1 MTERKRIKRKPVAR
15 KVGERKHMK
24 KPGEGLRLRAVKL
37 GDGAPSIP
45 EMQNELLDM
54 TDILLGRV
62 DPPVKGLMGLMET
75 ADAFYARAA
84 EMTMLLQQAEREGTI
99 TRGSSHYKFRTGE
112 LRTFMEMAKR
122 ASELG
127 SRRITYEQM
136 RGEAERFGRDS
147 RNYDS

>member
-54 TDILLGRV
+54 TDILLGRKDSPINHGTMSLFEV
-62 DPPVKGLMGLMET
+62 
-75 ADAFYARAA
+75 ADAYYARAM

-99 TRGSSHYKFRTGE
+99 TRGSAHYKFRTGE
-112 LRTFMEMAKR
+112 LRTFCEMAKR
-122 ASELG
+122 AADLG
-127 SRRITYEQM
+127 SRRVTDEQLQLE
-136 RGEAERFGRDS
+136 REALGRDS
-147 RNYDS
+147 R

>member
-54 TDILLGRV
+54 WDVLLGRK
-62 DPPVKGLMGLMET
+62 DSPINHGTMSLMEV
-75 ADAFYARAA
+75 ADSYFARAS

-99 TRGSSHYKFRTGE
+99 TRGSAHYKFRTGE

-122 ASELG
+122 AADLG
-127 SRRITYEQM
+127 SRRLTDEQLHLE
-136 RGEAERFGRDS
+136 REALGRES
-147 RNYDS
+147 R